1 MAKLEK
7 KIQKRAAR
15 KPRTALFE
23 LKSYLKSIVN
33 VFLNTS
39 TIVIESTS
47 SIASWVS
54 ETISA
59 EYLNINKMTNQ
70 AKTPIKKRCF
80 SHFYSSISTFLVTSA
95 PLKNSPE
102 ISATV
107 PSSIISSITRFTFS
121 ESSLLSLFI
130 TTPTSEGLYLMSG

>member
-15 KPRTALFE
+15 KPRTALLE

-70 AKTPIKKRCF
+70 AKTPIKKKMF
-80 SHFYSSISTFLVTSA
+80 FTLLFFNIHFFGYIGAIEKFTGNFCDGAVFDHFV
-95 PLKNSPE
+95 NY
-102 ISATV
+102 TV
-107 PSSIISSITRFTFS
+107 HIF
-121 ESSLLSLFI
+121 
-130 TTPTSEGLYLMSG
+130 